1 MNVLKIVKS
10 SPAFVFP
17 ALINLISLVAFTRLL
32 TLEEYGQLSLAMI
45 SIEFLQGIFYMWVN
59 MCVMR
64 FYDSQNKSLSI
75 AAGLH
80 YNLGLTLFLLL
91 VIGILYAFP
100 VFAGGLN
107 PKYLSLIILGV
118 IGRGLANFIQDCFR
132 IYKEN
137 LKTYT
142 IVTVIANASY
152 FIPAIVVLLFNR
164 SLSTNQILSILVAGV
179 FTFLLVFFLLYA
191 RKVMGQVRSLRQKQ
205 IYLDYLKYGTP
216 LIVSF
221 ISLSMFVRIDR
232 YIIEYNIGLEVLGM
246 YSAAFSLSNL
256 MISSFFLALTLPT
269 YPEIIR
275 KFNDGDEQG
284 AKAIYNNNG
293 KLIIYISVPLV
304 ILSFFLNEWLCQLFF
319 GAEKGA
325 KVALLFPWVVVATF
339 LYNYKVHYF
348 DQIFQFYKKTNISMF
363 LGILIG
369 IGHLAAAFFFSK
381 IWGAKGVSYSGI
393 LLNGLAIVFI
403 LYYSQYVI
411 SFQPK
416 KALSLNS

>member
-1 MNVLKIVKS
+1 MNLQKIIKS

-32 TLEEYGQLSLAMI
+32 SLEEYGQLSLALV
-45 SIEFLQGIFYMWVN
+45 SIEFLQGILYMWVN

-64 FYDSQNKSLSI
+64 FYDSKNKSLSI

-80 YNLGLTLFLLL
+80 YNIAITAFLLA
-91 VIGILYAFP
+91 GIAAVY
-100 VFAGGLN
+100 VFDIVSLKLN
-107 PKYLSLIILGV
+107 PTYISLIILGV
-118 IGRGLANFIQDCFR
+118 IGRGLANFIGDCFR

-137 LKTYT
+137 LRAYT
-142 IVTVIANASY
+142 IISLIANASY
-152 FIPAIVVLLFNR
+152 FIPAIVFLFFNR
-164 SLSTNQILSILVAGV
+164 EISTNQVLTIQIAGV
-179 FTFLLVFFLLYA
+179 FTFLLVFLLLQLGLVIHQLKSF
-191 RKVMGQVRSLRQKQ
+191 RHKQ
-205 IYLDYLKYGTP
+205 IYLDYLKYGIP

-275 KFNDGDEQG
+275 KFNDGDVQG

-293 KLIIYISVPLV
+293 KLIIYISFPLV
-304 ILSFFLNEWLCQLFF
+304 LLSFFLNQWLCMVFF

-325 KVALLFPWVVVATF
+325 KVAILFPWVVVATF

-348 DQIFQFYKKTNISMF
+348 DQIFQFYKKTNVAMY
-363 LGILIG
+363 LGIIIG
-369 IGHLAAAFFFSK
+369 VGHLVAAFFFSR
-381 IWGAKGVSYSGI
+381 IWGAKGVSYSGM
-393 LLNGLAIVFI
+393 LLNGAAILFI
-403 LYYSQYVI
+403 LYYSRYI
-411 SFQPK
+411 IHFQTNK
-416 KALSLNS
+416 EVSLNT

>member
-1 MNVLKIVKS
+1 
-10 SPAFVFP
+10 
-17 ALINLISLVAFTRLL
+17 
-32 TLEEYGQLSLAMI
+32 
-45 SIEFLQGIFYMWVN
+45 MWVN

-152 FIPAIVVLLFNR
+152 FIPAIVVLLFN